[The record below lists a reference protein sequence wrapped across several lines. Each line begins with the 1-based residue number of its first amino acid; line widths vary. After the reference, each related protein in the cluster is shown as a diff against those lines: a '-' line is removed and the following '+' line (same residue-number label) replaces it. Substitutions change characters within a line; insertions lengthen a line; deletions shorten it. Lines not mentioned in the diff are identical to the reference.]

1 MTFKMSEHPQTIKI
15 YNLSAGTNEFIGE
28 GDAWI
33 PPHTGLP
40 AHSTDIAPPDIPEG
54 HVAIFD
60 EDENAWHIMEDHRGK
75 TVWHQES
82 GAALFISE
90 PGPLPK
96 NVTAI
101 KPDEEFCRWD
111 GSSWVKD
118 EAAEQAYRVSEAE
131 NKKRELI
138 QEATNTI
145 DILQDAVD
153 LNMATGDEAA
163 LLPRWKKY
171 RVLLSRTDT
180 GNAPDI
186 AWPEFPSPDHHTG

>member
-1 MTFKMSEHPQTIKI
+1 
-15 YNLSAGTNEFIGE
+15 TNEFIGE

-60 EDENAWHIMEDHRGK
+60 EDENTWHLMEDHRGK
-75 TVWHQES
+75 TVWRLDS
-82 GAALFISE
+82 GAALFISG
-90 PGPLPK
+90 PGPLPE
-96 NVTAI
+96 NVTEI
-101 KPDEEFCRWD
+101 KPDGEFCRWD

-145 DILQDAVD
+145 NILQDAVD
-153 LNMATGDEAA
+153 LNMATDDESAQ
-163 LLPRWKKY
+163 LPLWKKY

-186 AWPEFPSPDHHTG
+186 VWPESPSPDHHAG

>member
-1 MTFKMSEHPQTIKI
+1 
-15 YNLSAGTNEFIGE
+15 
-28 GDAWI
+28 
-33 PPHTGLP
+33 
-40 AHSTDIAPPDIPEG
+40 
-54 HVAIFD
+54 
-60 EDENAWHIMEDHRGK
+60 
-75 TVWHQES
+75 
-82 GAALFISE
+82 AALFISE
-90 PGPLPK
+90 PGPLPE
-96 NVTAI
+96 NVTMI
-101 KPDEEFCRWD
+101 KPDGEFCRWD

-163 LLPRWKKY
+163 LLPLWKKY

-186 AWPEFPSPDHHTG
+186 VWPEFPETGNHAG